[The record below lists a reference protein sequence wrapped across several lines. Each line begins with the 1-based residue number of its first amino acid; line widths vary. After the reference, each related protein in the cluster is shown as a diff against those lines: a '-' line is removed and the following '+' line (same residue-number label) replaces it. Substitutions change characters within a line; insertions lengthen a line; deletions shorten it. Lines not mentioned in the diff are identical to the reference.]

1 MLFIFVA
8 ATAKGARDLRTAP
21 FNWLKIADRVR
32 LDNDDDD
39 NDDED
44 DGDAHYHI
52 GYIGFV
58 A

>member
-1 MLFIFVA
+1 M
-8 ATAKGARDLRTAP
+8 RTAP